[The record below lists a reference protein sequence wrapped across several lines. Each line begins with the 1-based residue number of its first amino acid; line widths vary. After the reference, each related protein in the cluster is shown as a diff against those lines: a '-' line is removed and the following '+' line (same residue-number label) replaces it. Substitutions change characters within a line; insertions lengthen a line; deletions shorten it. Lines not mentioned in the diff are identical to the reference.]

1 MATRKSPL
9 GHTSTPEPV
18 SLPHAQSISV
28 DSTSTADADAPV
40 LVSPTTPPLR
50 AISPSQLAAPVP
62 LPPPLSQSTSGG
74 PSANT
79 NTRKSQV
86 QNKKTKTVT
95 TNNTKGKAKSNT
107 INQGSRFPAKTSHGE
122 RQCTNCGEVDTP
134 QWRGTLCNACAL
146 WKRSRGTDRPLP
158 LLFPRRRT
166 TPSPSLSPS
175 PSPSLSPSP
184 PPLVGFPQ
192 VDDSVDRMMIGV
204 QEEGDGR
211 EEDGIEGLLALGAGP
226 VGHGREQQESKR
238 GYWQRKLQI
247 RPSQPPHLQPDELSN
262 LKRQE
267 PHGSLNGPRGHGG
280 QSLRAGLENARGR
293 MMTMDRPKLDR
304 DQRAVSLQPRSR
316 SRPPSINSTTQL
328 SIPSPTNYQPHSHN
342 QPLLTARKEGV
353 HSTPVSPTNRSD
365 FLPTDSSPPGPRCS
379 YLHSGNHDV
388 LIAANT
394 SFDSHTSRPLDGSG
408 HDHEVLPSRLTAMMA
423 QSRETRQVPQS
434 VRHNHTHPRHQRR
447 STISINSPST
457 TTADD
462 ADSTG
467 KKADNAFASP
477 MQVDMAELGTAEREE
492 HRTPLYVQ
500 RKTSTTARRTESSV
514 WPESSGDNGLGIG
527 PSIGVA
533 GEKREK
539 RSPYLPYS
547 LDKRPRYMHKASG
560 HRART
565 LELGPKLEALLAA
578 GGATEAGEKS
588 DRDQL
593 SDVGAFPGSFH
604 KRRLLDHRV
613 CHAPPA
619 IPLPHNELSQ
629 QREDEQTTMSLHSR
643 SGDRGGAGAPG
654 RGDKK
659 DQFMRSAEWLFDI
672 LDSASRDLR
681 LSDLDMG
688 TDLLLK
694 PNDEQ
699 RQNMNERGE
708 GQGEDTATAPSQMDL
723 DGGHERSLADGN
735 VVRQQVAADQEALG
749 GVNVPIETGQA
760 GAIDGPEHL
769 HQPSDPNAKDEIMIG
784 VLIKEERDE
793 NEVEGEEPITT

>member
-62 LPPPLSQSTSGG
+62 LPPPLSQSKSGG

-86 QNKKTKTVT
+86 QNKKAKTVT

-293 MMTMDRPKLDR
+293 MMTMDRLKLDR
-304 DQRAVSLQPRSR
+304 DQRAVSLQP
-316 SRPPSINSTTQL
+316 
-328 SIPSPTNYQPHSHN
+328 
-342 QPLLTARKEGV
+342 
-353 HSTPVSPTNRSD
+353 
-365 FLPTDSSPPGPRCS
+365 
-379 YLHSGNHDV
+379 
-388 LIAANT
+388 
-394 SFDSHTSRPLDGSG
+394 
-408 HDHEVLPSRLTAMMA
+408 
-423 QSRETRQVPQS
+423 
-434 VRHNHTHPRHQRR
+434 RR

-547 LDKRPRYMHKASG
+547 LDKRPRYMLKASG

-593 SDVGAFPGSFH
+593 SDIGAFPGSFH

-769 HQPSDPNAKDEIMIG
+769 HQPSDPNAKDEIMTG